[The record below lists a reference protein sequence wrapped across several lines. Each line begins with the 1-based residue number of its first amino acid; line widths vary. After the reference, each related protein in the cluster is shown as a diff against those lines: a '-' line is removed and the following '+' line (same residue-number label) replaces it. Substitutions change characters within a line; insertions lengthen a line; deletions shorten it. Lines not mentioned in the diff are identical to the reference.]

1 MLYSAHGALAIS
13 AGGTVPETLRALA
26 PAARGPAARGRG
38 SAPLPR
44 RGPTPLSAQP
54 NIVLIGV
61 ALGAAAVLLLWWR
74 GTPYVHGMG
83 DWLTNAGRITGL
95 LAGYTIG
102 IVLLFMA
109 RIPAFERGVGSDRL
123 ARWHAIGGR
132 YTVSLVV
139 CHVMLIV
146 WGYAV
151 TAHTNPVHQTVS
163 LISSYPDMAMATV
176 AAGLLVFVGAVSA
189 RAARRRLSYETWHYL
204 HLYTYLAV
212 SLSFSHQLATGAQ
225 FISDPLARVA
235 WSSFYLVIGTLLI
248 WHRLLS
254 PIRSAWRH
262 RMRVV
267 GLTTEAPG
275 VISVYIS
282 GDHLDELEAQP
293 GQFFRWRFLTREH
306 WWAANPYSLSAPPR
320 PTLLRITVKALGDH
334 SSDLAGVRVGTKVLA
349 EGPYGGFTAARRKRR
364 KVLLIAAGVGITPI
378 RTLFE
383 TLPGG
388 PGDITLLYRVSSP
401 ESVLFQDE
409 LEAIADNR
417 GHRLYF
423 LSGPRG
429 GTGDPLSAGR
439 LAKAIPDVRQHD
451 VYLCGP
457 PAMTEAT
464 IRTLRR
470 CGVSRRRIHHES
482 FEL

>member
-1 MLYSAHGALAIS
+1 M
-13 AGGTVPETLRALA
+13 PETRWPPA
-26 PAARGPAARGRG
+26 PAVSG
-38 SAPLPR
+38 SAAVRERSGSPIG
-44 RGPTPLSAQP
+44 RGPTPLGARP
-54 NIVLIGV
+54 NVVLFGV

-74 GTPYVHGMG
+74 GTPYVRGTG
-83 DWLTNAGRITGL
+83 DWLTDGGRITGL

-102 IVLLFMA
+102 IVLLLMA

-139 CHVMLIV
+139 CHVLLIV

-163 LISSYPDMAMATV
+163 LVSSYPDMAMATA
-176 AAGLLVFVGAVSA
+176 AAGLLVFVGIVSA
-189 RAARRRLSYETWHYL
+189 RAARRKLRYETWYYL

-212 SLSFSHQLATGAQ
+212 ALSFSHQLATGAQ
-225 FISDPLARVA
+225 FISDPPARAA
-235 WSSFYLVIGTLLI
+235 WSSFYVIIGGLLI
-248 WHRLLS
+248 WHRLLT
-254 PIRSAWRH
+254 PVRSALRH

-267 GLTTEAPG
+267 ALETEAPG
-275 VISVYIS
+275 VVSVYIS
-282 GDHLDELEAQP
+282 GEHLNELDAQP
-293 GQFFRWRFLTREH
+293 GQFFRWRFLTRNH
-306 WWAANPYSLSAPPR
+306 WWAANPYSLSAAPQPR
-320 PTLLRITVKALGDH
+320 VLRITVKALGDH
-334 SSDLAGVRVGTKVLA
+334 SGDLAGVRVGTKVLA

-383 TLPGG
+383 TLPGA

-401 ESVLFQDE
+401 GSVLFHSE
-409 LEAIADNR
+409 LEAIARDR
-417 GHRLYF
+417 GHRFYL

-429 GTGDPLSAGR
+429 SGDPLSAGR
-439 LAKAIPDVRQHD
+439 LAKAIPDLRQHD

-457 PAMTEAT
+457 PAMTDAT
-464 IRTLRR
+464 IRSLRR
-470 CGVSRRRIHHES
+470 CGVSPRRIHRES

>member
-1 MLYSAHGALAIS
+1 MS
-13 AGGTVPETLRALA
+13 
-26 PAARGPAARGRG
+26 
-38 SAPLPR
+38 R
-44 RGPTPLSAQP
+44 RGTTPLGARP

-74 GTPYVHGMG
+74 GTPYVRGTG

-102 IVLLFMA
+102 IILLFMA
-109 RIPAFERGVGSDRL
+109 RVPALERGVGSDRL
-123 ARWHAIGGR
+123 SRWHAIGGR
-132 YTVSLVV
+132 YAISLVV
-139 CHVMLIV
+139 CHVLLIV
-146 WGYAV
+146 WGYAL
-151 TAHTNPVHQTVS
+151 TAHTNPIHQTVS
-163 LISSYPDMAMATV
+163 LVSSYPDMAMATV

-204 HLYTYLAV
+204 HLYTYIAV
-212 SLSFSHQLATGAQ
+212 CLSFSHQLATGAQ
-225 FISDPLARVA
+225 FISDPLARAA
-235 WSSFYLVIGTLLI
+235 WSTFYIVIGALLA
-248 WHRLLS
+248 WHRLLT

-267 GLTTEAPG
+267 GLTPEGPG
-275 VISVYIS
+275 VVSVYIA
-282 GDHLDELEAQP
+282 GDHLDELDAQP

-320 PTLLRITVKALGDH
+320 PALLRITVKALGDH

-383 TLPGG
+383 TLPGS

-401 ESVLFQDE
+401 ERVLFQDE

-423 LSGPRG
+423 LSGPRA

-439 LAKAIPDVRQHD
+439 LAKAIPDLRHHD

-457 PAMTEAT
+457 PAMTQAT

>member
-1 MLYSAHGALAIS
+1 M
-13 AGGTVPETLRALA
+13 PETLRPPA
-26 PAARGPAARGRG
+26 PTLSRPVAARGG
-38 SAPLPR
+38 SGGPSVR
-44 RGPTPLSAQP
+44 RAPTPPGARPNVVLSG
-54 NIVLIGV
+54 I
-61 ALGAAAVLLLWWR
+61 ALGGAAVLLLWWR
-74 GTPYVHGMG
+74 GTPYVHGTG

-95 LAGYTIG
+95 LAGYSIG
-102 IVLLFMA
+102 IVLLLMA

-132 YTVSLVV
+132 YIVSLVV
-139 CHVMLIV
+139 CHVLLIV

-163 LISSYPDMAMATV
+163 LVSSYPDMAMATV

-189 RAARRRLSYETWHYL
+189 RAARRRLRYETWYYL

-212 SLSFSHQLATGAQ
+212 ILSFSHQLATGAQ
-225 FISDPLARVA
+225 FIADPVARAA
-235 WSSFYLVIGTLLI
+235 WSSFYVIIGTLLV

-254 PIRSAWRH
+254 PVRSALRH
-262 RMRVV
+262 RMTVV
-267 GLTTEAPG
+267 GLETEAPG
-275 VISVYIS
+275 VVSVYIS
-282 GDHLDELEAQP
+282 GDHLDELDAQP

-306 WWAANPYSLSAPPR
+306 WWAANPYSLSAAPR
-320 PTLLRITVKALGDH
+320 PRVLRITVKALGDH

-349 EGPYGGFTAARRKRR
+349 EGPYGGFTAARRRRR

-383 TLPGG
+383 TLPGA

-401 ESVLFQDE
+401 ASALFHDE
-409 LEAIADNR
+409 LEAIARNR
-417 GHRLYF
+417 GHRFYL

-429 GTGDPLSAGR
+429 AGDPLSAGR
-439 LAKAIPDVRQHD
+439 LAKAIPDLRHHD

-464 IRTLRR
+464 MRTLRR
-470 CGVSRRRIHHES
+470 CGVSRRRIHRES

>member
-1 MLYSAHGALAIS
+1 
-13 AGGTVPETLRALA
+13 VPETVRPLATLRNGSG
-26 PAARGPAARGRG
+26 ARGGNAAIPPRGR
-38 SAPLPR
+38 APISTR
-44 RGPTPLSAQP
+44 P
-54 NIVLIGV
+54 NVVLIG
-61 ALGAAAVLLLWWR
+61 ATLGATVVLLLWWR

-102 IVLLFMA
+102 VVLLLMA

-132 YTVSLVV
+132 YAVSLVV
-139 CHVMLIV
+139 CHVVLIV

-151 TAHTNPVHQTVS
+151 TAHTNPVHQTAS
-163 LISSYPDMAMATV
+163 LVSSYPDVAMATV
-176 AAGLLVFVGAVSA
+176 AASLLVFVGAVSA
-189 RAARRRLSYETWHYL
+189 RAARRRLRYETWHYL

-235 WSSFYLVIGTLLI
+235 WSSFYVAIGALLF

-267 GLTTEAPG
+267 GLTTEALG
-275 VISVYIS
+275 VVSVYIS
-282 GDHLDELEAQP
+282 GEHLDELEAQP

-306 WWAANPYSLSAPPR
+306 WWAANPYSLSAAPR
-320 PTLLRITVKALGDH
+320 PALLRITVKALGDH

-349 EGPYGGFTAARRKRR
+349 EGPYGGFTAARRTRR

-383 TLPGG
+383 TLPGA
-388 PGDITLLYRVSSP
+388 PGDITLLYRISSP
-401 ESVLFQDE
+401 ERVLFQEE
-409 LEAIADNR
+409 LEDIADSR
-417 GHRLYF
+417 GNRLYL

-429 GTGDPLSAGR
+429 GSGDPLSAGR
-439 LAKAIPDVRQHD
+439 LVKAVPDVRQHD

-470 CGVSRRRIHHES
+470 CGVPRRRIHRES

>member
-1 MLYSAHGALAIS
+1 VS
-13 AGGTVPETLRALA
+13 VR
-26 PAARGPAARGRG
+26 
-38 SAPLPR
+38 
-44 RGPTPLSAQP
+44 P
-54 NIVLIGV
+54 NVVLFGV
-61 ALGAAAVLLLWWR
+61 VLGAAAVLLLWWR
-74 GTPYVHGMG
+74 GTPYVHGVG
-83 DWLTNAGRITGL
+83 DWITNGGRITGL

-102 IVLLFMA
+102 VVLLLMA

-132 YTVSLVV
+132 YAVSLVV
-139 CHVMLIV
+139 CHVILIV
-146 WGYAV
+146 WGYAL

-163 LISSYPDMAMATV
+163 LVSSYPDMAMATV

-189 RAARRRLSYETWHYL
+189 RAARRRLRYETWYYL
-204 HLYTYLAV
+204 HLYTYVAV

-235 WSSFYLVIGTLLI
+235 WSSFYLVIGALLI

-254 PIRSAWRH
+254 PIRSASRH
-262 RMRVV
+262 RMRVI

-306 WWAANPYSLSAPPR
+306 WWAANPYSLSAAPR
-320 PTLLRITVKALGDH
+320 PTVLRITVKALGDH

-383 TLPGG
+383 TLPGD

-401 ESVLFQDE
+401 ESALFQDE
-409 LEAIADNR
+409 LDAIARKR
-417 GHRLYF
+417 GHRFYL

-429 GTGDPLSAGR
+429 GSRDPLSAGR
-439 LAKAIPDVRQHD
+439 LAKAIPDVRNHD

-457 PAMTEAT
+457 PSMTEAT
-464 IRTLRR
+464 IRTLRH
-470 CGVSRRRIHHES
+470 CGVSRRRIHCES

>member
-1 MLYSAHGALAIS
+1 M
-13 AGGTVPETLRALA
+13 PETLRVLA
-26 PAARGPAARGRG
+26 PSLNGLAAGGHG
-38 SAPLPR
+38 SAPVQR
-44 RGPTPLSAQP
+44 RGPTPLGARP
-54 NIVLIGV
+54 NVVLVGV
-61 ALGAAAVLLLWWR
+61 VLGAAVVLLLWWR

-83 DWLTNAGRITGL
+83 DWLTNGGRITGL
-95 LAGYTIG
+95 LAGYSIG

-109 RIPAFERGVGSDRL
+109 RIPALEHGVGSDRL
-123 ARWHAIGGR
+123 ARWHAVGGR

-139 CHVMLIV
+139 CHVVLIV
-146 WGYAV
+146 WGYAI

-163 LISSYPDMAMATV
+163 LVSSYPDIAMATV

-204 HLYTYLAV
+204 HLYTYVAV
-212 SLSFSHQLATGAQ
+212 SLAFSHQLATGAQ
-225 FISDPLARVA
+225 FISDPLARAA
-235 WSSFYLVIGTLLI
+235 WSSFYVVIGALLI

-254 PIRSAWRH
+254 PVRSAWRH

-267 GLTTEAPG
+267 GLTTEGPG
-275 VISVYIS
+275 VVSVYIS
-282 GDHLDELEAQP
+282 GDHLDELDAQP

-306 WWAANPYSLSAPPR
+306 WWAANPYSLSAAPR
-320 PTLLRITVKALGDH
+320 PALLRITVKALGDH
-334 SSDLAGVRVGTKVLA
+334 SGDLAGVRVGTKVLA

-383 TLPGG
+383 TLPGA
-388 PGDITLLYRVSSP
+388 PGDITLLYRVSSR
-401 ESVLFQDE
+401 EIVLFQDE
-409 LEAIADNR
+409 LEAIADKR
-417 GHRLYF
+417 GHRLYL

-470 CGVSRRRIHHES
+470 CGVSRRRIHRES

>member
-1 MLYSAHGALAIS
+1 
-13 AGGTVPETLRALA
+13 VPETLRQPAPSLSRPA
-26 PAARGPAARGRG
+26 PADGRNGG
-38 SAPLPR
+38 SPIR
-44 RGPTPLSAQP
+44 RGPTPLSARP
-54 NIVLIGV
+54 NVVLFGV
-61 ALGAAAVLLLWWR
+61 ALGAVAVLFLWWR

-83 DWLTNAGRITGL
+83 DWLTNGGRITGL

-139 CHVMLIV
+139 CHVLLIV

-163 LISSYPDMAMATV
+163 LVSSYPDMAMATV

-189 RAARRRLSYETWHYL
+189 RAARRRLRYETWYYL
-204 HLYTYLAV
+204 HLYTYVAV

-225 FISDPLARVA
+225 FISDPLARAA
-235 WSSFYLVIGTLLI
+235 WSSFYLIVGALLL
-248 WHRLLS
+248 WHRLVS
-254 PIRSAWRH
+254 PVRSAWRH
-262 RMRVV
+262 RMTVV
-267 GLTTEAPG
+267 GLETEGPG
-275 VISVYIS
+275 VVSVYIS
-282 GDHLDELEAQP
+282 GDHLDELDAQP

-306 WWAANPYSLSAPPR
+306 WWAANPYSLSAAPR
-320 PTLLRITVKALGDH
+320 PRVLRITVKALGDH
-334 SSDLAGVRVGTKVLA
+334 SRDLAGVRIGTKVLA
-349 EGPYGGFTAARRKRR
+349 EGPYGGFTAARRRRR

-383 TLPGG
+383 TLPGA
-388 PGDITLLYRVSSP
+388 PGDITLVYRVSSHA
-401 ESVLFQDE
+401 SALFQDE
-409 LEAIADNR
+409 LEAIARNR
-417 GHRLYF
+417 GHRLYL

-429 GTGDPLSAGR
+429 GAGDPLSAAR
-439 LAKAIPDVRQHD
+439 LVKAIPDVRHHD

-457 PAMTEAT
+457 PAMTDAT

-470 CGVSRRRIHHES
+470 CGVSRRHIHRES

>member
-1 MLYSAHGALAIS
+1 MLFGV
-13 AGGTVPETLRALA
+13 TV
-26 PAARGPAARGRG
+26 
-38 SAPLPR
+38 
-44 RGPTPLSAQP
+44 
-54 NIVLIGV
+54 
-61 ALGAAAVLLLWWR
+61 GAAAVLLLWWR
-74 GTPYVHGMG
+74 STPYVHGLG
-83 DWLTNAGRITGL
+83 DWLTNGGRITGL
-95 LAGYTIG
+95 LAAYSIG

-109 RIPAFERGVGSDRL
+109 RIPALEHGVGSDRL

-132 YTVSLVV
+132 YAVSLVV
-139 CHVMLIV
+139 CHVVLIV

-151 TAHTNPVHQTVS
+151 TAHTNPMHQTAS
-163 LISSYPDMAMATV
+163 LLSSYPDMAMATV
-176 AAGLLVFVGAVSA
+176 AATLLVCVGAVSA
-189 RAARRRLSYETWHYL
+189 RAARRRLRYETWHYL

-225 FISDPLARVA
+225 FISDPLARAA
-235 WSSFYLVIGTLLI
+235 WSTFYVAIGTLLL

-254 PIRSAWRH
+254 PVRSAWRH

-267 GLTTEAPG
+267 DLTTEAPG
-275 VISVYIS
+275 VVSVYIS
-282 GDHLDELEAQP
+282 GEHLDELEAQP

-306 WWAANPYSLSAPPR
+306 WWAANPYSLSAAPR
-320 PTLLRITVKALGDH
+320 PALLRITVKALGDH
-334 SSDLAGVRVGTKVLA
+334 SSDLAGVRVGTRVLS
-349 EGPYGGFTAARRKRR
+349 EGPYGGFTAARRKQR

-383 TLPGG
+383 TLPGA
-388 PGDITLLYRVSSP
+388 PGDITLLYRVSSR

-417 GHRLYF
+417 GHRLYL

-429 GTGDPLSAGR
+429 GSGDPLSAGR

-464 IRTLRR
+464 LRTLRR
-470 CGVSRRRIHHES
+470 CGVSRRRIHRES

>member
-1 MLYSAHGALAIS
+1 M
-13 AGGTVPETLRALA
+13 PETLRALA
-26 PAARGPAARGRG
+26 PAPRGPAARGRG

-44 RGPTPLSAQP
+44 RSPTPLSARP
-54 NIVLIGV
+54 NVVLIGV
-61 ALGAAAVLLLWWR
+61 ALGAMAVLLLWWR

-95 LAGYTIG
+95 LAGYAIG
-102 IVLLFMA
+102 IVLLLMA

-139 CHVMLIV
+139 CHAMLIV

-151 TAHTNPVHQTVS
+151 TAHTNPVHQTAS

-225 FISDPLARVA
+225 FISDPLARLA
-235 WSSFYLVIGTLLI
+235 WSSFYAVIGALLI

-275 VISVYIS
+275 VVSVYIS

-306 WWAANPYSLSAPPR
+306 WWAANPYSLSAPP
-320 PTLLRITVKALGDH
+320 TSALLRITVKALGDH

-401 ESVLFQDE
+401 ENVLFQDE
-409 LEAIADNR
+409 LEAISESR

-429 GTGDPLSAGR
+429 GPGDPLSAGR
-439 LAKAIPDVRQHD
+439 VAKAIPDVRQHD

-470 CGVSRRRIHHES
+470 CGVPRRRIHHES

>member
-1 MLYSAHGALAIS
+1 MA
-13 AGGTVPETLRALA
+13 ETLRALA
-26 PAARGPAARGRG
+26 PSLSGPADRRRG
-38 SAPLPR
+38 SVPATR
-44 RGPTPLSAQP
+44 RSPTPLSTRP
-54 NIVLIGV
+54 NVVLFGV
-61 ALGAAAVLLLWWR
+61 ALGALAVLLLWWR
-74 GTPYVHGMG
+74 GTPYVRGMG
-83 DWLTNAGRITGL
+83 DWLTNGGRITGL

-102 IVLLFMA
+102 IVLLLMA

-132 YTVSLVV
+132 YAVSLVV
-139 CHVMLIV
+139 CHVVLIV

-163 LISSYPDMAMATV
+163 LVSSYPDMATATV

-189 RAARRRLSYETWHYL
+189 RAARRRLKYETWHYL
-204 HLYTYLAV
+204 HLYTYIAV

-225 FISDPLARVA
+225 FISNPLARVG
-235 WSSFYLVIGTLLI
+235 WSSFYIVIGALLV

-275 VISVYIS
+275 VVSVYIS
-282 GDHLDELEAQP
+282 GEHLDELEAQP
-293 GQFFRWRFLTREH
+293 GQFFRWRFLSREH
-306 WWAANPYSLSAPPR
+306 WWAANPYSLSAAPR
-320 PTLLRITVKALGDH
+320 PALLRITVKALGDH
-334 SSDLAGVRVGTKVLA
+334 SGDLAGVRVGTKVLA

-383 TLPGG
+383 TLPGA
-388 PGDITLLYRVSSP
+388 PGDITLLYRVSSS
-401 ESVLFQDE
+401 ENVLFQDE

-417 GHRLYF
+417 GHRLYL

-429 GTGDPLSAGR
+429 GSGDPLSAGR
-439 LAKAIPDVRQHD
+439 LVSAIPDVRQHD

-470 CGVSRRRIHHES
+470 CGVSRRRIHRES

>member
-1 MLYSAHGALAIS
+1 M
-13 AGGTVPETLRALA
+13 PETLRALA
-26 PAARGPAARGRG
+26 PSLGGPAAQGRG
-38 SAPLPR
+38 SAPALR
-44 RGPTPLSAQP
+44 RGPAP
-54 NIVLIGV
+54 
-61 ALGAAAVLLLWWR
+61 LGARPNVVLSGVVVGAGAVLLLWWR
-74 GTPYVHGMG
+74 STPYVHGLG
-83 DWLTNAGRITGL
+83 DWLTNGGRITGL
-95 LAGYTIG
+95 LAGYCIG

-109 RIPAFERGVGSDRL
+109 RIPALEHGVGSDRL

-139 CHVMLIV
+139 CHVVLIV

-151 TAHTNPVHQTVS
+151 TAHTNPVHQTAS
-163 LISSYPDMAMATV
+163 LLSSYPDMAMATV
-176 AAGLLVFVGAVSA
+176 AAALLVFVGAVSA
-189 RAARRRLSYETWHYL
+189 RAARRRLRYETWHYL

-235 WSSFYLVIGTLLI
+235 WSSFYVAIGALLL

-254 PIRSAWRH
+254 PIRSAGRH

-275 VISVYIS
+275 VISVYVS

-306 WWAANPYSLSAPPR
+306 WWAANPYSLSAAPR

-388 PGDITLLYRVSSP
+388 PGDITLLYRVSSS
-401 ESVLFQDE
+401 ENVLFQDE
-409 LEAIADNR
+409 LEAIAHNR
-417 GHRLYF
+417 GHQLFF
-423 LSGPRG
+423 LRGPRG
-429 GTGDPLSAGR
+429 GSGDPLSAGR
-439 LAKAIPDVRQHD
+439 LVKAIPDVRQHD

-470 CGVSRRRIHHES
+470 CGVSRRRIHCES

>member
-1 MLYSAHGALAIS
+1 
-13 AGGTVPETLRALA
+13 VPETLPAVA
-26 PAARGPAARGRG
+26 PSFRGPMTGGRG
-38 SAPLPR
+38 GAAVDR
-44 RGPTPLSAQP
+44 RGPTPLGAEP
-54 NIVLIGV
+54 NVVLAGV
-61 ALGAAAVLLLWWR
+61 ALGAAVVLLFWWR

-102 IVLLFMA
+102 VILFFMA
-109 RIPAFERGVGSDRL
+109 RIPALEHGVGSDRL

-132 YTVSLVV
+132 YAVSLVV
-139 CHVMLIV
+139 CHVVLVV
-146 WGYAV
+146 WGYAL
-151 TAHTNPVHQTVS
+151 TAHTNLVHQTVS
-163 LISSYPDMAMATV
+163 LVTSYPDMAMAAV

-204 HLYTYLAV
+204 HLYTYIAV

-225 FISDPLARVA
+225 FISDPLARLA
-235 WSSFYLVIGTLLI
+235 WSSFYVVIGSLLI
-248 WHRLLS
+248 WHRILS
-254 PIRSAWRH
+254 PVRSAWRH

-282 GDHLDELEAQP
+282 GDHLDELDAQP

-320 PTLLRITVKALGDH
+320 PTRLRITVKALGDH

-349 EGPYGGFTAARRKRR
+349 EGPYGGFTQARRRRR

-383 TLPGG
+383 TLPGR

-401 ESVLFQDE
+401 ERALFQSE
-409 LEAIADNR
+409 LEAIANNR
-417 GHRLYF
+417 GHRLYL

-429 GTGDPLSAGR
+429 GSGDPLSAGR

>member
-1 MLYSAHGALAIS
+1 M
-13 AGGTVPETLRALA
+13 PETLRALA
-26 PAARGPAARGRG
+26 PAPHGPAARGRG

-44 RGPTPLSAQP
+44 RSPTPLNARP
-54 NIVLIGV
+54 NVVLVGV
-61 ALGAAAVLLLWWR
+61 ALGAMAVLLLWWR

-95 LAGYTIG
+95 LAGYAIG
-102 IVLLFMA
+102 IVLLLMA

-139 CHVMLIV
+139 CHAMLIV

-151 TAHTNPVHQTVS
+151 TAHTNPVHQTAS

-306 WWAANPYSLSAPPR
+306 WWAANPYSLSAPP
-320 PTLLRITVKALGDH
+320 TSALLRITVKALGDH

-401 ESVLFQDE
+401 ENVLFSDE

-429 GTGDPLSAGR
+429 GPGDPLSAGR
-439 LAKAIPDVRQHD
+439 VAKAIPDVRHHD

-470 CGVSRRRIHHES
+470 CGVPRRRIHHES